1 MTPEYVNALIRAEAR
16 EQSTWQTDIASWHPR
31 NAVATAQPSI
41 PAIPF
46 PAASH
51 RHAELA
57 FQFTAVPGAAVQQLN
72 PIDIPASGYF
82 RSLFLEV
89 TSTAGTVGVL
99 STDGPSNFF
108 QSILLQDVNGAN
120 IFGPLDG
127 YASAL
132 THVCGGHAF
141 KVHEQ
146 VGVAD
151 PATIIVGPNPVFSMR
166 IPLEVSQRTGLGAL
180 ANQNSAANY
189 KLTMAINSEAA
200 ITSTPW
206 TVDPTYTVKG
216 WLETWTLPAPQDA
229 RNNPQMQVP
238 PLLGTGMFHS
248 SRSKAVS
255 VGNNTVEFTRLGNL
269 LRYIMFIAR
278 DVSGVRSAAVFP
290 DPVSFTWDGNNIMS
304 QVSQRYLR
312 TLFNEAILNTGLA
325 TMGLTPSLPVGV
337 YVLPYNTANQGGR
350 MGDEDPDLYLP
361 TSQSSRLE
369 INGNS
374 AAAGTIQVVTC
385 EVAPYEVTQAER
397 YQQPN
402 ASGALMQP
410 NLPTT
415 QGS

>member
-1 MTPEYVNALIRAEAR
+1 MSP
-16 EQSTWQTDIASWHPR
+16 
-31 NAVATAQPSI
+31 VATAQPQVA
-41 PAIPF
+41 AIPF

-51 RHAELA
+51 RHVEPA
-57 FQFTAVPGAAVQQLN
+57 FSITVTPGAAVQQLN

-82 RSLFLEV
+82 RSLLLEV
-89 TSTAGTVGVL
+89 TSANGTVGVL
-99 STDGPSNFF
+99 NADGPANLF

-127 YASAL
+127 YAAAIS
-132 THVCGGHAF
+132 HVAGGNAF

-166 IPLEVSQRTGLGAL
+166 IPLEVSQRTGLGSL

-189 KLTMAINSEAA
+189 KLSLAINSEAA
-200 ITSTPW
+200 LTTTPW
-206 TVDPTYTVKG
+206 TVDPTFTIKG
-216 WLETWTLPAPQDA
+216 WLEAWTLPAPTDA
-229 RNNPQMQVP
+229 RQNPQMQVP

-269 LRYIMFIAR
+269 LRFIMFIAR
-278 DVSGVRSAAVFP
+278 DGTGARNAGVFP
-290 DPVSFTWDGNNIMS
+290 DPASFTWDGNNIMS

-325 TMGLTPSLPVGV
+325 TMGASPSLPVGV

-350 MGDEDPDLYLP
+350 MGDEDPDFYLP
-361 TSQSSRLE
+361 TTQSSRLE

-374 AAAGTIQVVTC
+374 TVAGTIQVVTC
-385 EVAPYEVTQAER
+385 EVAPYEAAQAER
-397 YQQPN
+397 YMQPN
-402 ASGALMQP
+402 ATGALAQP
-410 NLPTT
+410 TLPTT